1 VVSERKRPA
10 TAAAKP
16 MAGEHGSDARPRS
29 RPRGRDASL
38 AAPHQLCEGSPPHG
52 PQPQPGVGLRRPRSR
67 QLLIV
72 SGKGGVGRT
81 TVAALLGLALA
92 RRGRKVLVAT
102 VGLDDRLAW
111 MLGQPALRE
120 TAGPAAPNLY
130 VQRVVPQRA
139 SASTA
144 RSSSTASASPT
155 RSSTT
160 APMRRLMRTIPGL
173 DDFAILGKVWHES
186 VRAHSYDAI
195 IFDGPATGHLRYTLG
210 IPQAILRTLS
220 VGPLPREARLMQD
233 SLEDG
238 NRVQAVLVGLPDRWP
253 LSELG
258 EMASALREELHVNI
272 GAVVVNGL
280 WPEGCPSSM
289 HAPVSDP
296 ARRPRPRGHLGRRP
310 ARPAASARASPPGSP
325 RRPPARRHR
334 RRARAAVALRKAS
347 PAPATSSSC
356 SRASNSPHN
365 LSPRDM

>member
-1 VVSERKRPA
+1 MDPSRSPESVF
-10 TAAAKP
+10 
-16 MAGEHGSDARPRS
+16 DA
-29 RPRGRDASL
+29 L
-38 AAPHQLCEGSPPHG
+38 AA
-52 PQPQPGVGLRRPRSR
+52 R

-120 TAGPAAPNLY
+120 TPVPAAPNLHI
-130 VQRVVPQRA
+130 QRVVPQRCIREYGA
-139 SASTA
+139 LILHNQRIADA
-144 RSSSTASASPT
+144 VFDN
-155 RSSTT
+155 
-160 APMRRLMRTIPGL
+160 APMRRLLRTIPGL

-186 VRAHSYDAI
+186 VRAHTYDAI

-233 SLEDG
+233 SLED
-238 NRVQAVLVGLPDRWP
+238 NTRVQAVLVGLPDRWP

-280 WPEGCPSSM
+280 WPELPALDHTPSSSDPDVARVLAATSVVARQARRQREGVAAWLAGESTRGAVP
-289 HAPVSDP
+289 APV
-296 ARRPRPRGHLGRRP
+296 
-310 ARPAASARASPPGSP
+310 
-325 RRPPARRHR
+325 
-334 RRARAAVALRKAS
+334 VALPWRFAGFS
-347 PAPATSSSC
+347 GPADLEHLLAGLERPVLTD
-356 SRASNSPHN
+356 R
-365 LSPRDM
+365 

>member
-1 VVSERKRPA
+1 MDPSRSPESVF
-10 TAAAKP
+10 
-16 MAGEHGSDARPRS
+16 DA
-29 RPRGRDASL
+29 L
-38 AAPHQLCEGSPPHG
+38 AA
-52 PQPQPGVGLRRPRSR
+52 R

-120 TAGPAAPNLY
+120 TPVAAAPNLY
-130 VQRVVPQRA
+130 VQRVVPQVCIREYGA
-139 SASTA
+139 LILHSHRIADA
-144 RSSSTASASPT
+144 VFDNGA
-155 RSSTT
+155 
-160 APMRRLMRTIPGL
+160 MRRLLRTIPGL

-238 NRVQAVLVGLPDRWP
+238 ARVQAVLVGLPDRWP

-280 WPEGCPSSM
+280 WPELPELST
-289 HAPVSDP
+289 PVSDP
-296 ARRPRPRGHLGRRP
+296 AVARVLAATSVVAHQARRQREGV
-310 ARPAASARASPPGSP
+310 AAWLAEETTRSAGK
-325 RRPPARRHR
+325 RPP
-334 RRARAAVALRKAS
+334 VLALPWRFAGFS
-347 PAPATSSSC
+347 G
-356 SRASNSPHN
+356 
-365 LSPRDM
+365 PRDLEQLLTGLEQPAQPVPTDM

>member
-1 VVSERKRPA
+1 
-10 TAAAKP
+10 
-16 MAGEHGSDARPRS
+16 M
-29 RPRGRDASL
+29 DASRSPESVFDAL
-38 AAPHQLCEGSPPHG
+38 AA
-52 PQPQPGVGLRRPRSR
+52 R

-111 MLGQPALRE
+111 MLGLPTLHE
-120 TAGPAAPNLY
+120 TAVAAAPNLY
-130 VQRVVPQRA
+130 VQRVVPHVCIREYGALILHSQRIA
-139 SASTA
+139 DAVFDN
-144 RSSSTASASPT
+144 
-155 RSSTT
+155 
-160 APMRRLMRTIPGL
+160 APMRRLLRTIPGL

-186 VRAHSYDAI
+186 VRAHSFDAI

-233 SLEDG
+233 SLEDN

-258 EMASALREELHVNI
+258 EMATALREELHVNI

-280 WPEGCPSSM
+280 WPELPALTGLSPD
-289 HAPVSDP
+289 PTTDP
-296 ARRPRPRGHLGRRP
+296 AVARVLAATTVVARQARRQREGVAAWLAEERRK
-310 ARPAASARASPPGSP
+310 AGE
-325 RRPPARRHR
+325 RPPVLALPWRFQGFAGPQDLEQLLTGLERPDFG
-334 RRARAAVALRKAS
+334 AATTPDLRD
-347 PAPATSSSC
+347 
-356 SRASNSPHN
+356 R
-365 LSPRDM
+365 

>member
-1 VVSERKRPA
+1 MDPSRSPESVF
-10 TAAAKP
+10 
-16 MAGEHGSDARPRS
+16 DA
-29 RPRGRDASL
+29 L
-38 AAPHQLCEGSPPHG
+38 AA
-52 PQPQPGVGLRRPRSR
+52 R

-120 TAGPAAPNLY
+120 TPVPAAPNLHI
-130 VQRVVPQRA
+130 QRVVPQRCIREYGA
-139 SASTA
+139 LILHNQRIADA
-144 RSSSTASASPT
+144 VFDN
-155 RSSTT
+155 
-160 APMRRLMRTIPGL
+160 APMRRLLRTIPGL

-186 VRAHSYDAI
+186 VRAHTYDAI

-233 SLEDG
+233 SLED
-238 NRVQAVLVGLPDRWP
+238 NTRVQAVLVGLPDRWP

-280 WPEGCPSSM
+280 WPELPALADTPPTPPTPTSPASSRPPPSS
-289 HAPVSDP
+289 
-296 ARRPRPRGHLGRRP
+296 P

-325 RRPPARRHR
+325 RSPPAAPAPST
-334 RRARAAVALRKAS
+334 RASCARPCSPSRGASRAS
-347 PAPATSSSC
+347 PARTTSSSC
-356 SRASNSPHN
+356 SPASSA
-365 LSPRDM
+365 LT

>member
-1 VVSERKRPA
+1 MDPSRSPESVF
-10 TAAAKP
+10 
-16 MAGEHGSDARPRS
+16 DA
-29 RPRGRDASL
+29 L
-38 AAPHQLCEGSPPHG
+38 AA
-52 PQPQPGVGLRRPRSR
+52 R

-120 TAGPAAPNLY
+120 TPVSAAPNLHI
-130 VQRVVPQRA
+130 QRVVPQRCIREYGA
-139 SASTA
+139 LILHNQRIADA
-144 RSSSTASASPT
+144 VFDN
-155 RSSTT
+155 
-160 APMRRLMRTIPGL
+160 APMRRLLRTIPGL

-186 VRAHSYDAI
+186 VRAHTYDAI

-233 SLEDG
+233 SLED
-238 NRVQAVLVGLPDRWP
+238 NTRVQAVLVGLPDRWP

-280 WPEGCPSSM
+280 WPELPALAD
-289 HAPVSDP
+289 HATHASNPDVARVLAATSVVARQ
-296 ARRPRPRGHLGRRP
+296 ARRQREGVAAWLAEESTRR
-310 ARPAASARASPPGSP
+310 AGSQHPGLL
-325 RRPPARRHR
+325 RPP
-334 RRARAAVALRKAS
+334 VLALPWRFQGFAG
-347 PAPATSSSC
+347 PHDLEQLLTGLERTDLTDLAPDLTPG
-356 SRASNSPHN
+356 RPV
-365 LSPRDM
+365 PTDM

>member
-1 VVSERKRPA
+1 MDPSRSPESVF
-10 TAAAKP
+10 
-16 MAGEHGSDARPRS
+16 DA
-29 RPRGRDASL
+29 L
-38 AAPHQLCEGSPPHG
+38 AA
-52 PQPQPGVGLRRPRSR
+52 R

-120 TAGPAAPNLY
+120 TPVAAAPNLY
-130 VQRVVPQRA
+130 VQRVVPHVCIREYGALILHSQRIA
-139 SASTA
+139 DAVFDNGA
-144 RSSSTASASPT
+144 
-155 RSSTT
+155 
-160 APMRRLMRTIPGL
+160 MRRLLRTIPGL

-238 NRVQAVLVGLPDRWP
+238 ARVQAVLVGLPDRWP

-258 EMASALREELHVNI
+258 EMANALREELHVNI

-280 WPEGCPSSM
+280 WPELPELGT
-289 HAPVSDP
+289 PVSDP
-296 ARRPRPRGHLGRRP
+296 AV
-310 ARPAASARASPPGSP
+310 ARVLAATAVVAHQ
-325 RRPPARRHR
+325 ARRQR
-334 RRARAAVALRKAS
+334 EGVAAWLAEETVRSAGKLAPVLALPWRFAGFAGLPDLEQLLAGLGPS
-347 PAPATSSSC
+347 ALAQPVPSD
-356 SRASNSPHN
+356 R
-365 LSPRDM
+365 